1 MNKGPIVLVLA
12 LLFSCTLVAQQP
24 SARHKNHQ
32 LQVLISHTQI
42 HSALDLEGNR
52 KWQSLPSWGLN
63 YNFQVADKWKIG
75 LHQDIVVEDF
85 QVATLGRNEAEV
97 LDRRYPLASALV
109 VSRTLADHFQLL
121 MGIGG
126 EFAPGQHFLLFRG
139 GIEYGYYLDDN
150 WELIGNVTNDFKWE
164 AYNSWAIGMGVS
176 RLF

>member
-63 YNFQVADKWKIG
+63 YN
-75 LHQDIVVEDF
+75 F